1 MQWNFPPIKQRKE
14 PTIHS
19 IDASTRP
26 TPVQQVKFKRKL
38 FNRCRALNRI
48 AYVSGTKTYYPKC
61 YSLQKVRVNEYHNMV
76 PGIFNKILRCYSD
89 VRMPCLVHST
99 GFLCSAPN
107 KGQWSTFCE
116 LYGSHGLTD
125 VFGWSTGVRFFF
137 IVPSCWLSQVN
148 SLHQLC
154 QSKYLIYN
162 NLLILRFR
170 EVHSKLA
177 RCVPFDCRAS
187 TSMHGTRRLCA
198 SKSTANVRWNQK
210 GTFFLFQCLAQPLCR
225 LSTACYKQLFD
236 HCSFNKLRFVHQ
248 SGRNILRQYGCKEP
262 DNALYAQEP
271 AQDQYRIPRMFF
283 LILCCAA
290 AD

>member
-137 IVPSCWLSQVN
+137 YSSILLVVAGKFPSSALSI
-148 SLHQLC
+148 
-154 QSKYLIYN
+154 KIPYL
-162 NLLILRFR
+162 
-170 EVHSKLA
+170 
-177 RCVPFDCRAS
+177 
-187 TSMHGTRRLCA
+187 
-198 SKSTANVRWNQK
+198 Q
-210 GTFFLFQCLAQPLCR
+210 QPLNF
-225 LSTACYKQLFD
+225 T
-236 HCSFNKLRFVHQ
+236 V
-248 SGRNILRQYGCKEP
+248 
-262 DNALYAQEP
+262 
-271 AQDQYRIPRMFF
+271 PRSP
-283 LILCCAA
+283 L
-290 AD
+290 